1 MSGGP
6 VGPARLADSR
16 PVEELE
22 YRTLSGL
29 ALASCV
35 IGVLCA
41 CLLALGG
48 LVAITRAAPL
58 FLPGNYLVLGVI
70 PVAGVALGLLA
81 IVRIRNSEGILAGTG
96 LARTGVLLSLLSII
110 LYGAYHG
117 GMSLAQR
124 MRTDAFVQKWC
135 GLIASNE
142 EAKVTE
148 AFIYT
153 LSPGSRPNL
162 DQDKSSLRAMI
173 EVDHNSSSD
182 MTNSGPF
189 TAFMTSPLVRLIRQ
203 GSKDCTFTLLGNSDP
218 EIVDNGFQ
226 MVLMYLVN
234 TPLAEFNMQ
243 IQVHGVGANIPD
255 IRKWFVKGAR
265 IRSADNSQNP
275 NWTDLG
281 RQQNLYAEA
290 ARRTFQEFAGDI
302 GPRRDFNA
310 AYSKTADA
318 PPKPVE
324 GTPEY
329 AEWLKKRDAYFH
341 MESPKYPSPPA
352 RVVRLEPLD
361 FWSNGDMKNPFVDAV
376 DLSFSTSTKGP
387 PNPTWLVPVKDA
399 QPVVVDRGD
408 HLELRLDCRIML
420 VPAFLGQS
428 VAILKAP
435 KDKADQAAG
444 WKLVGI
450 DVLSA
455 RPLPVPPEL
464 RNAPPELLDKT
475 LRGN

>member
-6 VGPARLADSR
+6 VGPGRLADAR
-16 PVEELE
+16 PPEDQE

-35 IGVLCA
+35 IGVICA
-41 CLLALGG
+41 CLLVMGG

-70 PVAGVALGLLA
+70 PMIGIVLGLLA
-81 IVRIRNSEGILAGTG
+81 GVRIRNSEGILAGKG
-96 LARTGVLLSLLSII
+96 FARTGVVLSLMSIV
-110 LYGAYHG
+110 LYGSYHG
-117 GMSLAQR
+117 AMSLAQR
-124 MRTDAFVQKWC
+124 MRTDSFAQKWFN
-135 GLIASNE
+135 LIASDE
-142 EAKVTE
+142 ETKVIE

-162 DQDKSSLRAMI
+162 DQDKNSLRAMI

-189 TAFMTSPLVRLIRQ
+189 TSFMTGSLVRLIRQ
-203 GSKDCTFTLLGNSDP
+203 GAKDCTFTLVGNTDP

-226 MVLMYLVN
+226 MVLMYLVKS
-234 TPLAEFNMQ
+234 PLADFTVQM
-243 IQVHGVGANIPD
+243 QVHGVGANIPD

-265 IRSADNSQNP
+265 IRAPDGSQNP
-275 NWTDLG
+275 EWTDLG
-281 RQQNLYAEA
+281 RQHKLYTEA
-290 ARRTFQEFAGDI
+290 VRKVFLDFAADI
-302 GPRRDFNA
+302 GPRRDFNL
-310 AYSKTADA
+310 AYTKVWGV
-318 PPKPVE
+318 PPKPAE
-324 GTPEY
+324 GSPEL
-329 AEWLKKRDAYFH
+329 ADWIKKRDAYFH
-341 MESPKYPSPPA
+341 METPKNPAPPA

-361 FWSNGDMKNPFVDAV
+361 FWSNADMRNPFVESV
-376 DLSFSTSTKGP
+376 DLAFSTGSKGP
-387 PNPTWLVPVKDA
+387 PNPTWLVPSKDS
-399 QPVVVDRGD
+399 QTLVVDRGD
-408 HLELRLDCRIML
+408 ALEARVDCKIML
-420 VPAFLGQS
+420 VPSFLGQS
-428 VAILKAP
+428 VAVLKAP
-435 KDKADQAAG
+435 KDKADQVGA

-464 RNAPPELLDKT
+464 RNAPPELLDRT